1 MFSRKK
7 EKITFKDWFL
17 RILLGDVFRGPQIPL
32 LMGKIVAVT
41 SMKYGIAIG
50 AQFPTKVMPII
61 RQVSGND
68 AENAFGQM
76 KESLQNWV
84 DSNSE
89 TGIELESHPLIS
101 EPVENSR
108 FDALT
113 PSIVVPWATY
123 TFFYGLLMGSLHRVI
138 FLEAL
143 ESSIRLEHLQ
153 WENLRENAPPDLMSV
168 PETTYE
174 GFLADAKEM
183 VVMYEKEQDVL
194 S

>member
-7 EKITFKDWFL
+7 EKVTFKDWFL

-32 LMGKIVAVT
+32 LMGQIVAET

-50 AQFPTKVMPII
+50 AQFPTKVMPIM

-68 AENAFGQM
+68 ADNAFGQI
-76 KESLQNWV
+76 KESLQIWV
-84 DSNSE
+84 DANSE
-89 TGIELESHPLIS
+89 TSIELESHPLIS
-101 EPVENSR
+101 EPVENSQ

-113 PSIVVPWATY
+113 PSIVVPWASY
-123 TFFYGLLMGSLHRVI
+123 TFFYGLLMGSLHRAI

-143 ESSIRLEHLQ
+143 ESSIRLENLQ
-153 WENLRENAPPDLMSV
+153 WEFMRDSAPPDLKSV

-174 GFLADAKEM
+174 GFLADAREY
-183 VVMYEKEQDVL
+183 VTMYEKEQVVL